1 MKKHLFF
8 SCFLITCGF
17 VSFLV
22 VSFHGF
28 SCLVCNHED
37 QVVMFGLLS
46 PIKIE
51 IIVLWHIVSFEVI
64 AMLVDS

>member
-1 MKKHLFF
+1 MNVKAPFLFL
-8 SCFLITCGF
+8 FLNYMWFC
-17 VSFLV
+17 FLV

-37 QVVMFGLLS
+37 RVVMLLLS

-51 IIVLWHIVSFEVI
+51 MIVVWHIVSFEVI